1 MIVNINSSRKNDQI
15 TENLIDNKSQKADKQ
30 QKTFKMVTNKLIKKV
45 KKARRTQEDLHLKL
59 NLLQRKFRW

>member
-59 NLLQRKFRW
+59 NLLKRKFRW

>member
-1 MIVNINSSRKNDQI
+1 MIVNINSSRKNDPI

-30 QKTFKMVTNKLIKKV
+30 QKTFKMVINKLIKKV

-59 NLLQRKFRW
+59 NLLKRKFRW

>member
-15 TENLIDNKSQKADKQ
+15 TENLIDNQSQKADKQ
-30 QKTFKMVTNKLIKKV
+30 QKTFKMVINKLIKKV

-59 NLLQRKFRW
+59 NLLKRKFRW